1 MNNVPY
7 TVAELRKAEH
17 IQILHPQFSTALER
31 LNHFHYLWREGAS
44 ARHLLLV
51 GASGTGKTSALHT
64 FASRHPSM
72 QTEEG
77 ALLPVV
83 YVRVPASPTVR
94 GLAESILIALG
105 AGLQMRGSTAEKT
118 NQVVQLMRA
127 CKTEMLVLDEFHHF
141 VDSGHK
147 TFEEVTE
154 WLKTLIDTISIP
166 TVLSGLP
173 ECELILRSNE
183 QLRRRFAARVGLS
196 PIGFGAS
203 ADKKLFR
210 DVLHAWDTQINHG
223 RTLWGLAEWERVRR
237 MHYASNGLLGYVA
250 KIILGAMEILITSGG
265 TELCD
270 EVLEQSFVR
279 YVWSDGERDLNPFN
293 TAFQFR
299 RLNQAGEPFE
309 PTRFTRKGGLK
320 PGSQAA
326 R

>member
-1 MNNVPY
+1 MNSTPY
-7 TVAELRKAEH
+7 TVTDLRKAEH

-31 LNHFHYLWREGAS
+31 LSHFHSLWREGAA

-64 FASRHPSM
+64 FASRHPPM
-72 QTEEG
+72 QTDEG
-77 ALLPVV
+77 ALLPIV

-105 AGLQMRGSTAEKT
+105 AGLQMRGSSAEKT
-118 NQVVQLMRA
+118 NQVVQLMRS
-127 CKTEMLVLDEFHHF
+127 CKTEMLMLDEFHHF

-154 WLKTLIDTISIP
+154 WLKTLIDTIAIP

-183 QLRRRFAARVGLS
+183 QLRRRFAARAVLS
-196 PIGFGAS
+196 PIGFGTN
-203 ADKKLFR
+203 ADKALFR
-210 DVLHAWDTQINHG
+210 DVLHAWDTQINQG
-223 RTLWGLAEWERVRR
+223 RPLWGLADWERVRR
-237 MHYASNGLLGYVA
+237 MHYASNGLLGYMA
-250 KIILGAMEILITSGG
+250 KIILGAMEILIASGV
-265 TELCD
+265 TELDD

-279 YVWSDGERDLNPFN
+279 YVWSDGEKDLNPFHP
-293 TAFQFR
+293 AFQFR

-309 PTRFTRKGGLK
+309 PTRFSRKIDPK
-320 PGSQAA
+320 QGSLAA
-326 R
+326 